1 MPSEDFPVF
10 PVMSDKI
17 HLRWND
23 FQSNVN
29 VAFANLKEDADFADV
44 TLACEDGK
52 QFEAHKVILAAS
64 SSFFQNLL
72 RKNKDRKRPLVFMRG
87 VTSEN
92 MAAIVDFIYCG
103 EASVAQE
110 NLESFLAIAEE
121 LQLNGLMEQMVDD
134 RSTKKEIPVPIKLEQ
149 KEQITSLKSDY
160 KSVQISDMRSIYRND
175 NIGPILDDLKEVANQ
190 VNALIERSDKMVK
203 IGKNP
208 DGQIMYKRALICQ
221 LCGKEGSDNNIRNHI
236 EVNHLEGIALP
247 CSWCKKTFK
256 TRKSL
261 RRHKGAHVER
271 HSDQNSEENFKTW
284 TNLKATPMPMMLPKK
299 NIHLEK

>member
-23 FQSNVN
+23 LQSNVN

>member
-175 NIGPILDDLKEVANQ
+175 YKAPILDDLKEVANQ
-190 VNALIERSDKMVK
+190 VNALIERSEKMVK